1 MSYSSMSHSS
11 FKAFS
16 VALIS
21 VLALAACSKPAPAV
35 DPIRAVRTMTVGSDS
50 AGGTSEYAG
59 EIRARTESRL
69 GFRVG
74 GKIVRRSAD
83 LGDSVKRGQVLAQL
97 DPQDLKLG
105 QDAARAAMSA
115 AQANADQSAADFTR
129 FKELRDQGFI
139 SSADLERRDTTLK
152 AAKAQLDQAKAQTSV
167 QGNQAA
173 YAALVAD
180 ASGVITS
187 VDADA
192 GTVVA
197 AGTPVLRLAHDG
209 PRDVVFSVPED
220 KVNFIKSLG
229 AQPGGFKVR
238 LWGSTGEL
246 ISANLREIAAAAD
259 PATRTFLVK
268 VDIGSASSVNVR
280 LGQTASVVVQLP
292 KISGVVKLPLS
303 ALKEDQG
310 KSVVWLL
317 DKDSMTVKT
326 QPVQLAGA
334 DGNEAVITGGLTAGQ
349 TVVTAGVH
357 VLSPGQKVKFYTD
370 PGNVGAMGS
379 RASDATPVSVK

>member
-1 MSYSSMSHSS
+1 MSHSS

>member
-1 MSYSSMSHSS
+1 MSHSS
-11 FKAFS
+11 FQALS

-21 VLALAACSKPAPAV
+21 ALALAACSKPAPAV
-35 DPIRAVRTMTVGSDS
+35 DPIRSVRTMTVGSDS
-50 AGGTSEYAG
+50 AGGSAEYAG

-74 GKIVRRSAD
+74 GKIVRRNAE

-220 KVNFIKSLG
+220 RVNFIKNLG

-238 LWGSTGEL
+238 LWGATGEL

-268 VDIGSASSVNVR
+268 VDIGGASSANVR
-280 LGQTASVVVQLP
+280 LGQTASVVVELP
-292 KISGVVKLPLS
+292 KTNGVVKLPLS
-303 ALKEDQG
+303 ALKEEQG
-310 KSVVWLL
+310 RSVVWVL
-317 DKDSMTVKT
+317 DKASMTVKT
-326 QPVQLAGA
+326 QTVQLAGA

-357 VLSPGQKVKFYTD
+357 VLSPGQKVKLYVD
-370 PGNVGAMGS
+370 PGNVSAMGS
-379 RASDATPVSVK
+379 GASAAVPVSVK